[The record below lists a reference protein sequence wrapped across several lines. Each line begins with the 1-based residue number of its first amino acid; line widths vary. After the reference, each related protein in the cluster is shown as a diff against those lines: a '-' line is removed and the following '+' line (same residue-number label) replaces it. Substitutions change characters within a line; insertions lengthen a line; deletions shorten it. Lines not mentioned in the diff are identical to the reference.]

1 MPAER
6 GRWAWVR
13 PGVALHEVISPDG
26 DPDRLLTRFDCQIVK
41 LQPKVIVGRIS
52 TPVGTLYV
60 KRYNVFAWRIAVASL
75 WRLSPAAGAWVGSL
89 LGGLGVA
96 ASNMLQRQLL
106 QARERL
112 VCFAL
117 GSHPYRDQGRHCHRQ
132 PEPFHSF
139 GLPAATA
146 LPVPAASFPVLEA
159 TFDPATQPIPAR
171 FGLLNRQVSQD
182 EPGILIAFLPAR
194 KPRATH
200 PRPKARKSSAP
211 ARSIVCLCVAPSA

>member
-1 MPAER
+1 M
-6 GRWAWVR
+6 R
-13 PGVALHEVISPDG
+13 PGLDGQGEGELLLQSPDQTHQQPATAIETTQ
-26 DPDRLLTRFDCQIVK
+26 DPFGLGLRRLAR
-41 LQPKVIVGRIS
+41 
-52 TPVGTLYV
+52 
-60 KRYNVFAWRIAVASL
+60 
-75 WRLSPAAGAWVGSL
+75 RLGPL

-96 ASNMLQRQLL
+96 ASNMLQRHLL